1 MQPAV
6 VNIVRTLVLTASV
19 LCAQLISLFGQNRAG
34 NGVYDV
40 RARLIA
46 DRAVA
51 LIGGPALIV
60 GRIALENR
68 ELGLKLQDNRRRR
81 AAPLR
86 RTTTPASCRLP
97 PRGPLRLRPY

>member
-68 ELGLKLQDNRRRR
+68 ELGLKLQDNRLRGVG
-81 AAPLR
+81 PDLSGGGLR
-86 RTTTPASCRLP
+86 R
-97 PRGPLRLRPY
+97 